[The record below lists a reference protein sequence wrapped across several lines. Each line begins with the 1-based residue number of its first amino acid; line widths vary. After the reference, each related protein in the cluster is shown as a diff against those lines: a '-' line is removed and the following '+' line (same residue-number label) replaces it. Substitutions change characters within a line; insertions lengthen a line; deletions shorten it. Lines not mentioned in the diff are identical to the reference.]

1 MTDDPLACGDLI
13 AWRRYAYGKAAAED
27 GDFDAASEMF
37 EQALEQAPHWPPAWF
52 ALAKAREDLGDVAG
66 AAEAFRRTLSADPS
80 DSQCAGPRLAIL
92 GRGERPSA
100 LPQAYVQRLFDDYA
114 ARFEAHLTDGL
125 DYRGP
130 AVIVQALDAAA
141 PARRFASALDIGCGT
156 GLAGDALRVRVDRL
170 TGVDISPAMVAR
182 ARRRGLYDALETA
195 DATAFL
201 TRSPPASFDCIVA
214 ADALPY
220 FGDLEPVFAAC
231 RRALTKAGVLAF
243 SVETFEGD
251 GFRLGPAMRFAHAS
265 AYVAEI
271 AAACRLRPLLALPQ
285 WVRREAGIETPG
297 LICVFGATS

>member
-1 MTDDPLACGDLI
+1 MSRALP
-13 AWRRYAYGKAAAED
+13 RR
-27 GDFDAASEMF
+27 S
-37 EQALEQAPHWPPAWF
+37 
-52 ALAKAREDLGDVAG
+52 AG
-66 AAEAFRRTLSADPS
+66 RSSADPS
-80 DSQCAGPRLAIL
+80 DAQGAGPRLAIL

-114 ARFEAHLTDGL
+114 A
-125 DYRGP
+125 
-130 AVIVQALDAAA
+130 
-141 PARRFASALDIGCGT
+141 
-156 GLAGDALRVRVDRL
+156 ALRSAPDRRSRLSRPGGDRRGAGRRRPWPPFRLGARHRLRHGPCRSTRCACGCDRL
-170 TGVDISPAMVAR
+170 TGVDLSPAMIAR

-271 AAACRLRPLLALPQ
+271 AGGLPPSPSARPAAVGPPRSRGRDARPDLR
-285 WVRREAGIETPG
+285 VRRDKLSRPRNEDRLAIDRSCFGGGSGDTGARLCEA
-297 LICVFGATS
+297 